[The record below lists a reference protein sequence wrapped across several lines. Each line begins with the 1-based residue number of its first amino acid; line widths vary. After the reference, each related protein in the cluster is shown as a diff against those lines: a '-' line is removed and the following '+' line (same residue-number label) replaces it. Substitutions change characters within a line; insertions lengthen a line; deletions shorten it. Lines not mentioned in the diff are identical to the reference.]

1 MKIYGVL
8 SVEFHLFDITK
19 IKIKR
24 ERLRS
29 VILNQDVDLD
39 AVIKK
44 SFMEIKKD
52 VCVNFINK
60 SN

>member
-1 MKIYGVL
+1 MKKEI
-8 SVEFHLFDITK
+8 
-19 IKIKR
+19 
-24 ERLRS
+24 
-29 VILNQDVDLD
+29 DLMEE
-39 AVIKK
+39 VRK